1 MLQRGMVVA
10 LTAVVAT
17 IMTTES
23 LLAQASSIKKFADLS
38 NRKVCAIHD
47 SEAYTFLTTQMQ
59 TQMNVIQNIG
69 SKVRQHDR
77 VSKCTTCYCGHMWTV
92 LDSPNIFAIRRRC
105 SGSGSSFLKVGVELA
120 RRWYDWLLLQV
131 GYIYNGQENAT
142 RMAT

>member
-92 LDSPNIFAIRRRC
+92 KFGLTKHLCNQEEMFWLWEQFPQG
-105 SGSGSSFLKVGVELA
+105 GSRTCEAVV
-120 RRWYDWLLLQV
+120 
-131 GYIYNGQENAT
+131 
-142 RMAT
+142 